1 MVDPHLNA
9 VSALFLGYSL
19 RAVIFDLFGTL
30 VKQESER
37 LAHEEL
43 SEYLSKRYG
52 INKRVLLD
60 LYSRYESRG
69 MLPKTAILKAAQD
82 LIPNLRDEEVKDIL
96 RKHVEFH
103 AAFTIP
109 YEDAVKAVLLTKEK
123 VGHIAVVTDA
133 EREVA
138 ESVLAS
144 LGVLAIVDV
153 VVTPDDAGERKPS
166 PKPFLRALE
175 LLGTPPDRAVS
186 IGDSCKDIEASRSAG
201 IRAVLVKRSALKLGC
216 EREASAVASSLLEAV
231 DQAVN
236 LLLGQ

>member
-1 MVDPHLNA
+1 M
-9 VSALFLGYSL
+9 

-43 SEYLSKRYG
+43 SEYLSKRYR
-52 INKRVLLD
+52 INKRILLD
-60 LYSRYESRG
+60 LYSRYELRG
-69 MLPKTAILKAAQD
+69 MLPKTAILKAVRD
-82 LIPNLRDEEVKDIL
+82 LIPDLGDEEVKDII
-96 RKHVEFH
+96 RKHAEFH

-109 YEDAVKAVLLTKEK
+109 YEDAVRAVLLAKEK

-133 EREVA
+133 ERDVA

-144 LGVLAIVDV
+144 LGVLTFIDV

-175 LLGTPPDRAVS
+175 LLGTSPDRAVS
-186 IGDSCKDIEASRSAG
+186 IGDSCKDIDASRSAG
-201 IRAVLVKRSALKLGC
+201 IRAVLVNRSALKLGC
-216 EREASAVASSLLEAV
+216 EEKASAVVPSLLEAV
-231 DQAVN
+231 DRAIN